1 MSSDLTTQKYRYL
14 FAGIS
19 SSPRNIT
26 ADLTLSS
33 SVTTRHNSNKFGS
46 ALAAPS
52 VTNPREHNIF

>member
-33 SVTTRHNSNKFGS
+33 SVTNGYNSIS
-46 ALAAPS
+46 LADKLIGKVIAYGG
-52 VTNPREHNIF
+52 